1 MADHDDKDLDA
12 AERALGTEPRSRE
25 SAEERHA
32 RRAWDDRLAPLALA
46 APPAEPPADMF
57 QRIERGLDGEAE
69 TAKIVQLAERRARR
83 WRAVALATSSI
94 AACLMVIVAAG
105 LVSLYNQL
113 DNAVL
118 VPPTAPQQ
126 SYVALV
132 TPEGGGGPA
141 MIVEVRFTDFFG
153 EGTQTGIVTVQP
165 LRVDA
170 PQDRV
175 LELWRIPPGQA
186 PQSVGLVDPDEVTL
200 LNVAAEP
207 GDIMAI
213 TVEPPGGAPGGI
225 PSGPP
230 ILSGPLIATR

>member
-1 MADHDDKDLDA
+1 MADHDDNDLDA
-12 AERALGTEPRSRE
+12 AERALGTEPRIRE
-25 SAEERHA
+25 SAEEQRA

-69 TAKIVQLAERRARR
+69 TSQIVQLAERRARR
-83 WRAVALATSSI
+83 WRALAIGSGAVAASLALWI
-94 AACLMVIVAAG
+94 AAAPLG
-105 LVSLYNQL
+105 LL
-113 DNAVL
+113 
-118 VPPTAPQQ
+118 PPPDAPARN
-126 SYVALV
+126 YVALV

-141 MIVEVRFTDFFG
+141 MIVEVDT
-153 EGTQTGIVTVQP
+153 ESGIATVRA
-165 LRVDA
+165 LRVTA
-170 PQDRV
+170 PEGRT
-175 LELWRIPPGQA
+175 LELWRIPPGAA
-186 PQSVGLVDPDEVTL
+186 PQSVGLVDPDQPTL
-200 LNVAAEP
+200 IDIAADP

>member
-1 MADHDDKDLDA
+1 MADQDDKDLDA
-12 AERALGTEPRSRE
+12 AERALGTEPRIRE
-25 SAEERHA
+25 SAEERRA

-69 TAKIVQLAERRARR
+69 TAKTVQLAERRARR
-83 WRAVALATSSI
+83 WRAAAIAMGGI
-94 AACLMVIVAAG
+94 AACLLVAVVTVVSTFP
-105 LVSLYNQL
+105 LVEGQI
-113 DNAVL
+113 AT
-118 VPPTAPQQ
+118 PAAPRE

-213 TVEPPGGAPGGI
+213 TVEPPGGSPTGA

-230 ILSGPLIATR
+230 ILSGPLIPTR

>member
-1 MADHDDKDLDA
+1 MADHDDNDLDA
-12 AERALGTEPRSRE
+12 AERALGTEPRIRE
-25 SAEERHA
+25 SAEERRA

-57 QRIERGLDGEAE
+57 QRIERGLDGAAE

-83 WRAVALATSSI
+83 WRALAI
-94 AACLMVIVAAG
+94 ASGAVAA
-105 LVSLYNQL
+105 SLAL
-113 DNAVL
+113 WIAVGPIGR
-118 VPPTAPQQ
+118 VAPPIATAQT
-126 SYVALV
+126 YLALV

-141 MIVEVRFTDFFG
+141 MIVEVRFDDWLGVGAST
-153 EGTQTGIVTVQP
+153 GTVTIQP
-165 LRVDA
+165 LRIDA
-170 PQDRV
+170 PEGRV

-186 PQSVGLVDPDEVTL
+186 PQSVGLVDPDAVTL
-200 LNVAAEP
+200 LNVAAAP

-230 ILSGPLIATR
+230 ILSGPLVPAR